1 MKVRTA
7 VASIGLGAVAAV
19 SAVALMLGTGL
30 LPVKTETRT
39 VVKDAGTNTVSM
51 TTEGMSPQQLYD
63 KYAQGVVEVMSTFA
77 ATSSTDP
84 FAPSQS
90 QTQQALGTGFVVSK
104 DGYILT
110 NAHVVN
116 DNGQTAK
123 SVTVAFKGEGSD
135 TTKVDAT
142 VLGVDNTSDVALLKV
157 DTGKTGSLTVLP
169 LGDSDKLQ
177 VGEQVVAIGN
187 PLGYDFTLTT
197 GVVSALDRELQS
209 PNGSVIANGIQTDA
223 AINSGNSGGPLIDST
238 GHVIGINEQIASQS
252 GGNQGLGF
260 AVPINTAVRV
270 MDQLKSGGEVK
281 YAWLGIQ
288 GQTLTSDVAS
298 ALGIDGQGVLVAKV
312 VDGSPAA
319 KAGVKGGSNETSVQ
333 GQPYITGGD
342 VITAID
348 GQQVS
353 SMEDLAAIVS
363 EHQPGDEVSLSV
375 MRGGSAS
382 DLTVTLSEKPQQY

>member
-39 VVKDAGTNTVSM
+39 VVKDAGTSTVSM
-51 TTEGMSPQQLYD
+51 TTDGMTPQQLYD
-63 KYAQGVVEVMSTFA
+63 EYAQGVVEVVSTFTG
-77 ATSSTDP
+77 TSSTEP

-90 QTQQALGTGFVVSK
+90 QTQEALGTGFVVSK

-110 NAHVVN
+110 NAHVV
-116 DNGQTAK
+116 DNQGQKAE
-123 SVTVAFKGEGSD
+123 SVTVGFKAEGSG
-135 TTKVDAT
+135 TKKVDAEI
-142 VLGVDNTSDVALLKV
+142 VGIDNSSDVALLKV
-157 DTGKTGSLTVLP
+157 DPDTAGDLTVLP

-177 VGEQVVAIGN
+177 VGAQVVAIGN

-197 GVVSALDRELQS
+197 GVISALDRELRS
-209 PNGSVIANGIQTDA
+209 PNGSVIGNGIQTDA
-223 AINSGNSGGPLIDST
+223 AINHGNSGGPLIDAT
-238 GHVIGINEQIASQS
+238 GHVIGINEQIASES
-252 GGNQGLGF
+252 GAPEGLGF

-288 GQTLTSDVAS
+288 GQTLTADIAS
-298 ALGIDGQGVLVAKV
+298 ALGVDGEGVLVAQV

-319 KAGVKGGSNETSVQ
+319 DAGIKGGTEQTTLQDQTYVV
-333 GQPYITGGD
+333 GGD

-348 GQQVS
+348 GAQVS
-353 SMEDLAAIVS
+353 SMEELAGIVS
-363 EHQPGDEVSLSV
+363 QHAPGDKVTLSV
-375 MRGGSAS
+375 LRGGDAS
-382 DLTVTLSEKPQQY
+382 ELTVTLGEKPQQY

>member
-382 DLTVTLSEKPQQY
+382 DLTVPLSVNPLL